1 MAQFLVKVADEQ
13 GHLRQQVEHGYSEAE
28 VHDRFTQQGYLVYW
42 VKPRTLLSTGG
53 GQFGRRGRL
62 RQSTFLIFNQ
72 QFLTLIKAGLPI
84 LTALDLLIKRQR
96 DKALLQLLENVRERV
111 RGGELLSDAFAAQQV
126 FPKMYTTTLLA
137 GEKSGNMEEVLGR
150 YISYQRM
157 VQTFRKKLLVSLVY
171 PALLVSVVT
180 LMLIFLI
187 TYVVPKFADLF
198 NNLGAQLPAIT
209 VFMLSL
215 GLNAQKYAWVV
226 LLVGAAAIFLLWRWK
241 HSDQGAQRID
251 RFLLSLPLIGEIRL
265 KYQVANF
272 SRILG
277 TLLQGGLPLVPAMET
292 AGESM
297 SSRQMLN
304 GVTAAA
310 ERVKEGQSL
319 AHSLEAQKL
328 FPDLA
333 VEMLEVGE
341 STGALP
347 AMLASVAEFYEEDV
361 QTALSAA
368 MALIEPMI
376 LIIMAVFVGGI
387 LISLYMP
394 IFTLGT
400 GDRSRRTGTR
410 ARYRAAL
417 SLRIRRSERFPVAP
431 RSVRE
436 DPCAP
441 DVPL

>member
-1 MAQFLVKVADEQ
+1 MAEFLVKVADEQ

-28 VHDRFTQQGYLVYW
+28 VHDRFAQQGYLVYW
-42 VKPRTLLSTGG
+42 VKPRTILSGG
-53 GQFGRRGRL
+53 SAQFGKRGKL

-96 DKALLQLLENVRERV
+96 DKALLKLLENVRERV
-111 RGGELLSDAFAAQQV
+111 KGGELLSDAFAAQQI
-126 FPKMYTTTLLA
+126 FPKMYTTTLMA
-137 GEKSGNMEEVLGR
+137 GEKSGSMEEVLGR
-150 YISYQRM
+150 YIQYQRM
-157 VQTFRKKLLVSLVY
+157 VQTFRKKLAVSLVY
-171 PALLVSVVT
+171 PALLISVVT
-180 LMLIFLI
+180 VMLIFLI

-209 VFMLSL
+209 VFMLAV

-226 LLVGAAAIFLLWRWK
+226 ILVLVVGGFLLWRWK
-241 HSDQGAQRID
+241 QSDRGAESID
-251 RFLLSLPLIGEIRL
+251 KFMLSLPLVGEIRL

-272 SRILG
+272 SRILA

-292 AGESM
+292 AAASL

-304 GVTAAA
+304 GVTVAA
-310 ERVKEGQSL
+310 ERVREGQGL
-319 AHSLEAQKL
+319 AKSLETQKL

-347 AMLASVAEFYEEDV
+347 AMLSSVAEFYEEDV

-368 MALIEPMI
+368 MALIEPLI
-376 LIIMAVFVGGI
+376 LVVMAVFVGGI

-394 IFTLGT
+394 IFTLG
-400 GDRSRRTGTR
+400 
-410 ARYRAAL
+410 AN
-417 SLRIRRSERFPVAP
+417 VH
-431 RSVRE
+431 
-436 DPCAP
+436 
-441 DVPL
+441 